1 VWTLSARDSFG
12 DMGLTGVLIAR
23 RDGSVGVID
32 TYLLSCRILGRELEY
47 AFAETVMSALERL
60 WGNSDWRA
68 SYIAT
73 LKNAQVAG
81 FWQSFGFSVTVED
94 GDETFLTVAAS
105 RRVRYTKDLVEIS
118 FAEEQLWKNE
128 SGK

>member
-1 VWTLSARDSFG
+1 MALKALLKLGSLDWYQLGGF
-12 DMGLTGVLIAR
+12 LTMSLKALVRLA
-23 RDGSVGVID
+23 
-32 TYLLSCRILGRELEY
+32 
-47 AFAETVMSALERL
+47 AAETVMSALERL

-81 FWQSFGFSVTVED
+81 FWQSLGFFVTAED
-94 GDETFLTVAAS
+94 GDETSLTVAAS